1 METLFS
7 NHRRFLA
14 LTFVAMA
21 IGAVCASTHAAP
33 TPPQQPGTFSILGYD
48 PDTGEVG
55 GAIQSRSFSV
65 GSRNI
70 WAGANVGAV
79 VTHGPEALRLLKQGL
94 APAAI
99 VEQLWENDPDPF
111 PIEWSKQ
118 GRQFAV
124 MNAKG
129 EYAAF
134 TGPKAS
140 EWAGHRG
147 GKYCTAQGNI
157 LVSEV
162 VVTSM
167 VDAFEK
173 TSGHLSRRLL
183 AALEA
188 GQAAGGDKRGKQAA
202 AMIIVKEGAGIW
214 LNNDTVL
221 RLQVDDHA
229 EPIKELGRLC
239 RQVGRDTP
247 AIAAADS
254 LIRGQV
260 VKAENEPQSS
270 KDLMDSAG
278 AQSSDSFIRWYCQV
292 EGFKAD
298 STPRY
303 G

>member
-1 METLFS
+1 METVS

-14 LTFVAMA
+14 LTVFA
-21 IGAVCASTHAAP
+21 IANGAVCVSMQASP
-33 TPPQQPGTFSILGYD
+33 SPQHPGTFSILGYD
-48 PDTGEVG
+48 SDTGEVG

-70 WAGANVGAV
+70 WAVANVGAV
-79 VTHGPEALRLLKQGL
+79 VTQATVDVSYGPQALRLLEHGL

-99 VEQLWENDPDPF
+99 VEQLWENDPDPL

-140 EWAGHRG
+140 DWAGHRG

-157 LVSEV
+157 LVGEA

-167 VDAFEK
+167 VEAFEN

-188 GQAAGGDKRGKQAA
+188 AQAAGGDKRGMQAA

-221 RLQVDDHA
+221 RLQVDDNA
-229 EPIKELGRLC
+229 EPIKELGRLVDKWDETGQRS
-239 RQVGRDTP
+239 RQPTR
-247 AIAAADS
+247 
-254 LIRGQV
+254 
-260 VKAENEPQSS
+260 
-270 KDLMDSAG
+270 
-278 AQSSDSFIRWYCQV
+278 
-292 EGFKAD
+292 
-298 STPRY
+298 
-303 G
+303 